1 MLCLSQKRPKL
12 PRELQ
17 TVGQLKEWLKPFSD
31 HDRLLGA
38 IQGQLLSQWV
48 TCRHAEMHVIIEV
61 PRIEQRS

>member
-1 MLCLSQKRPKL
+1 MPEPEATEAAER
-12 PRELQ
+12 LQ

-48 TCRHAEMHVIIEV
+48 TCRHTEMHVIIEV